1 MMNFVF
7 VDIDGVLNTFEDYE
21 KWGAADPQAFGP
33 NPEDKSELLFN
44 PQLVARLNRITET
57 ASAQIVVSSSWRL
70 HYSGNPAFAEL
81 RGLLKRVGVTATVV
95 GPTPINQPLR
105 WEAIEKWIATHD
117 GSWFP
122 KGCGRYAILD
132 DDVPHDD
139 WRWRAHHV
147 HCLALPGGLTEAN
160 EQQAI
165 ALLTEGP

>member
-1 MMNFVF
+1 MKNFVF
-7 VDIDGVLNTFEDYE
+7 VDIDGVLNTCEDYE
-21 KWGAADPQAFGP
+21 KWSAADPKAFGP

-57 ASAQIVVSSSWRL
+57 AGAQIVVSSSWRL
-70 HYSGNPAFAEL
+70 YYSGIPAFAEL
-81 RGLLKRVGVTATVV
+81 RELLRRVGVTAKVI
-95 GPTPINQPLR
+95 GPTPITQPLR
-105 WEAIEKWIATHD
+105 WEAIAMWIEHTVRGH
-117 GSWFP
+117 
-122 KGCGRYAILD
+122 GRYAILD

-139 WRWRAHHV
+139 WRWKAHHV